1 MSKKKR
7 DPKPDQKETPNLTT
21 KRTQTCPK
29 RDPKPTAV
37 TWFWFPFLVW
47 APQTQRWATETS
59 PKCQPSSTVIKWL
72 KNLSDRC
79 QASSGVTSQI
89 QTKRPHLWKSS
100 WTPSPPKIP
109 RETWKTS
116 SQKRQCKAQEGNQ
129 GEQGEAEVLGGKTLP
144 ESSLHAQ
151 DLWKADIL
159 EEGRIFRLLKRA
171 VCSQQNNAQPGAA
184 TLQLS
189 ISVFDKQQNPAQPSK
204 IPSLCHPEI
213 KATRHLPH
221 QKTGILP
228 AQPTA
233 PGWHFSS
240 LNTKQAENLKK
251 QLINCMGLKIQAAL
265 EINYPHTFAP
275 HPPWFVGNIGIQEK
289 TPLK

>member
-1 MSKKKR
+1 M
-7 DPKPDQKETPNLTT
+7 
-21 KRTQTCPK
+21 
-29 RDPKPTAV
+29 
-37 TWFWFPFLVW
+37 
-47 APQTQRWATETS
+47 
-59 PKCQPSSTVIKWL
+59 
-72 KNLSDRC
+72 
-79 QASSGVTSQI
+79 
-89 QTKRPHLWKSS
+89 
-100 WTPSPPKIP
+100 
-109 RETWKTS
+109 
-116 SQKRQCKAQEGNQ
+116 
-129 GEQGEAEVLGGKTLP
+129 
-144 ESSLHAQ
+144 
-151 DLWKADIL
+151 

-251 QLINCMGLKIQAAL
+251 TAHKLHGFENTSSPGNKLSTHIRSTSPLVCGEYWNSKNPTKIIQQISPNLYPTLELIIKKKA
-265 EINYPHTFAP
+265 
-275 HPPWFVGNIGIQEK
+275 
-289 TPLK
+289 